1 MESYEL
7 LLLLSFFVS
16 QFFSSF
22 VYAEIKYESET
33 DEFNGAK
40 IQSLSDF
47 GGETVTIEKS
57 LEKVKNKFFFIAYIV
72 NDTFSGGFVSV
83 TNYYNEWNE
92 LGNDTA
98 YVLLDGEQWNVH
110 EFMMDTDVGGDVK
123 ESYTFLYTDT
133 DFKKLLN
140 SKEFKFKVGNY
151 IAIIDLTKLPLTKFS
166 FED

>member
-1 MESYEL
+1 MNKSMIKTETEINSAL
-7 LLLLSFFVS
+7 LTVS
-16 QFFSSF
+16 TA
-22 VYAEIKYESET
+22 AE
-33 DEFNGAK
+33 GA
-40 IQSLSDF
+40 SDR
-47 GGETVTIEKS
+47 TS
-57 LEKVKNKFFFIAYIV
+57 IAALP
-72 NDTFSGGFVSV
+72 SGGFVSV
-83 TNYYNEWNE
+83 SNYYDEWNE

-110 EFMMDTDVGGDVK
+110 EFMMDTDVGSDVK
-123 ESYTFLYTDT
+123 ESYTFLYSDT